1 MSALRG
7 KARYFSDLIRQL
19 ALTAT
24 YSTCQAQ
31 ESCVL
36 NRLGIRSRV
45 LLLALVPAG
54 LMALVLGS
62 YFTWLQQNELQTQLL
77 QRGKMIAEQLAPLVA
92 PALVRHDPAQLERI
106 AAQALEQSDVRAVAF
121 LGPERNN
128 LAHAGP
134 SMLNQAPAGGGTELL
149 QRTGQDATRYL
160 LPVFG
165 HHRDLAGERILGEA
179 DRLLGWVEIELS
191 HDGTLLR
198 GYRSLFTS
206 LLLIFFGMLA
216 TALLALRMTR
226 TINGPISQIK
236 HAVTQLK
243 DGNLEERL
251 PVMGSH
257 EMDELAAGINRMAE
271 TLQGAHEEL
280 QHSIDQATE
289 DVRQN
294 LETIEIQNIELDMAR
309 KEALEASRIKS
320 EFLANMSHEIRTPL
334 NGILGFTHLLQKS
347 ELTPR
352 QLDYLGTI
360 EKSASSLLGIINEIL
375 DFSKIEAG
383 KLVLDS
389 IPFNLRDLI
398 QDTLTI
404 LAPAAHAK
412 QLELISLVYRDT
424 PLSLVGDPLRLKQ
437 ILTNLV
443 SNAIKF
449 TREGTIVTRA
459 MLEEENDDSVQ
470 LRICVQDTGIGLSSQ
485 DVRALFQA
493 FSQADNSLSRQPGG
507 TGLGLVIS
515 KRLIEQMGGEIGVDS
530 TPGEGSQFW
539 VSLRLPRARD
549 DAEDLPLQ
557 SLVERRVA
565 IVDAHEL
572 ARQALEHQLEDCGL
586 GVTSFTS
593 IDPLLHAVAAARMAG
608 EPFTLAVMGVN
619 LDSVSP
625 ERLGQYIQQLQRLD
639 CQALVLCPTTEQA
652 LYHPYLPNAHS
663 QLQAKP
669 ACTRKLRR
677 ALLELVQPRRTF
689 SETKVASEQPLPKV
703 LCVDDNPANLLLVQ
717 TLLEDLGAD
726 VLAVDS
732 GYAAVQAVQ
741 DEHFD
746 LVLMDVQMPGMD
758 GRECTEQ
765 IRQWESSQNGPPLPI
780 VALTAHAMA
789 NEKRALLHSGMDD
802 YLTKPISERQLAQV
816 VLKWTGLSLG
826 APHQERA
833 LERIADSSELKVL
846 DPEEGLR
853 LAAGKPDLAA
863 DMLAMLLASLEADR
877 EAIRAAREAADRNGM
892 IERVHRLNGASRYC
906 GVPQLRAACQ
916 RSETLLKQ
924 NDPLALRALDE
935 LDRAIIRLTAQAR
948 LSA

>member
-1 MSALRG
+1 M
-7 KARYFSDLIRQL
+7 
-19 ALTAT
+19 
-24 YSTCQAQ
+24 
-31 ESCVL
+31 L

-45 LLLALVPAG
+45 LLLALLPASM
-54 LMALVLGS
+54 MALVLGG
-62 YFTWLQQNELQTQLL
+62 YFTWLQQSELQAQLL
-77 QRGKMIAEQLAPLVA
+77 QRGRMIAEQLAPLVA
-92 PALVRHDPAQLERI
+92 PVLARNDAAQLERI
-106 AAQALEQSDVRAVAF
+106 AAEALEQADVRAVSF
-121 LGPERNN
+121 LSPDRSH

-134 SMLNQAPAGGGTELL
+134 SMLNQQPSGGGTQLL
-149 QRTGQDATRYL
+149 QRSGNDATRYL

-165 HHRDLAGERILGEA
+165 RHRVLAGERVPAEA
-179 DRLLGWVEIELS
+179 DRLLGWVEVELS

-198 GYRSLFTS
+198 GYRSLFAS
-206 LLLIFFGMLA
+206 LLLILLGLSA
-216 TALLALRMTR
+216 TALLALRMSR
-226 TINGPISQIK
+226 TINGPIGQIK
-236 HAVTQLK
+236 FAVNQLK
-243 DGNLEERL
+243 DGNLEQRL
-251 PVMGSH
+251 PSMGSY
-257 EMDELAAGINRMAE
+257 ELDELAGGINRMAE
-271 TLQGAHEEL
+271 TLHNAHEEL

-360 EKSASSLLGIINEIL
+360 EKSADSLLGIINEIL

-412 QLELISLVYRDT
+412 QLELVSLVYRDT

-449 TREGTIVTRA
+449 TREGTIVARA
-459 MLEEENDDSVQ
+459 MLDDESEDSVQ
-470 LRICVQDTGIGLSSQ
+470 LRICVQDTGIGLSNQ

-539 VSLRLPRARD
+539 ISLNLPKARD
-549 DAEDLPLQ
+549 DAEDLPPQALQ
-557 SLVERRVA
+557 GRRMA
-565 IVDAHEL
+565 IVDDHEL
-572 ARQALEHQLEDCGL
+572 ARQALAHQMEDCGL
-586 GVTSFTS
+586 AVTTFTTIDQLLKGVE
-593 IDPLLHAVAAARMAG
+593 AAHLAG
-608 EPFTLAVMGVN
+608 LPFELAILGVN
-619 LDSVSP
+619 LQSLAP
-625 ERLGQYIQQLQRLD
+625 ERLGPHIQRLD
-639 CQALVLCPTTEQA
+639 HFACQALVLCPTTEQA
-652 LYHPYLPNAHS
+652 LYHPHLPNAHG
-663 QLQAKP
+663 QLHAKP
-669 ACTRKLRR
+669 ACTRKVRR
-677 ALLELVQPRRTF
+677 ALLELVQPRRIS
-689 SETKVASEQPLPKV
+689 SEYKVPSGQRQPRV

-732 GYAAVQAVQ
+732 GHAAISAVQS
-741 DEHFD
+741 DHFD
-746 LVLMDVQMPGMD
+746 LVLMDVQMPVMD

-765 IRQWESSQNGPPLPI
+765 IRQWENNRSGPALPI

-816 VLKWTGLSLG
+816 VLKWTGLQLG
-826 APHQERA
+826 SPTSERSSETP
-833 LERIADSSELKVL
+833 LDGSELKVL
-846 DPEEGLR
+846 DADEGLR

-863 DMLAMLLASLEADR
+863 DMLAMLLASLDADR
-877 EAIRAAREAADRNGM
+877 DAIRSAREADDRHAT
-892 IERVHRLNGASRYC
+892 IERVHRLNGATRYC

-924 NDPLALRALDE
+924 DDPQAQHALDE
-935 LDRAIIRLTAQAR
+935 LDQAIQRLTSVAR
-948 LSA
+948 QSA